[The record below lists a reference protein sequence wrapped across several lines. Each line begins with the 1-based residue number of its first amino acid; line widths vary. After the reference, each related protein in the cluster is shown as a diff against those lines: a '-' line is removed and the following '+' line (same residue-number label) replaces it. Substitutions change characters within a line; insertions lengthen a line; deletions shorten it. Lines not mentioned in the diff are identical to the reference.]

1 MDCSLSRLWLSR
13 LSPDGMRKERAAIDR
28 RPWLVLGVLG
38 ILLAGGYFY
47 FSAKQPTPSPGP
59 VEEEIPLATDC
70 SQDVTEGLNRL
81 VARADEGSTI
91 ALEPLGCYRVD
102 GTIAVEDKRNLT
114 IEGNGA
120 TLDGSRVPGERARR
134 HIRVR
139 GGADLTMRN
148 FTILGSRCAQP
159 PCEGPGLSEMER
171 QHGIAVENVA
181 GMLIERMTIKNVWGD
196 FVYISQK
203 GEGER
208 PSDVVVA
215 DSYFR
220 NSGRQGIAPS
230 GVEGLEV
237 RNNVL
242 VDAGRSVF
250 DFESEGGGATDVL
263 LVDNDIVRPDNATLN
278 VGCAD
283 RGTGVPLNEGPIV
296 LTGNRIYQGMLEVD
310 TACGGQEELSEQLNV
325 VVEDN
330 TDNLDGEPAESA
342 SIKAPAARGSSGIGN

>member
-1 MDCSLSRLWLSR
+1 
-13 LSPDGMRKERAAIDR
+13 MRKQVAAIDR
-28 RPWLVLGVLG
+28 RGWLVLGLLA
-38 ILLAGGYFY
+38 ILVAGGYF
-47 FSAKQPTPSPGP
+47 FLSSKRPMPSPGA
-59 VEEEIPLATDC
+59 VEEEITLATDC

-81 VARADEGSTI
+81 VARAGEGTTI
-91 ALEPLGCYRVD
+91 SLEPLGCYRVD
-102 GTIAVEDKRNLT
+102 GTIAVEDKRDLT

-120 TLDGSRVPGERARR
+120 TLDGSRVPGERERR

-148 FTILGSRCAQP
+148 FAILGSRCTQP
-159 PCEGPGLSEMER
+159 PCEGPGLAEMER

-181 GMLIERMTIKNVWGD
+181 GMLIEKMTIRNVWGD

-208 PSDVVVA
+208 SSDVVVT

-230 GVEGLEV
+230 GVAGLEV

-242 VDAGRSVF
+242 VDAGRTVF

-283 RGTGVPLNEGPIV
+283 RETGTPLNEGPIV
-296 LTGNRIYQGMLEVD
+296 LSGNRVYQGPLEVD
-310 TACGGQEELSEQLNV
+310 TECGGQEDLSEQLNV

-330 TDNLDGEPAESA
+330 TDNLEGEPAESA
-342 SIKAPAARGSSGIGN
+342 SIGAATTRGSTGSGT